1 MPPLI
6 FPSFVDSTDAAYGGL
21 AWPPTFDADASSIHN
36 GRFVSDAAS
45 TRGLGHM
52 RLKSYK
58 STGDL
63 HRTSPPLLQ
72 RSSPTRELARRPRAD
87 TLVGV
92 VRNERGD
99 GYSGSGSGKGKD
111 GIQTQTQKGGT
122 SSRFKAWFKRKILSD
137 RTAEKPLPAVPRT
150 STEPRTS
157 LTTLCE
163 KDESAEKESSS
174 PPSEEEQRMSYR
186 ALAAAGK
193 DLARIDECIS
203 NVSRLCFLHG
213 MNQNKFA
220 L

>member
-1 MPPLI
+1 
-6 FPSFVDSTDAAYGGL
+6 
-21 AWPPTFDADASSIHN
+21 
-36 GRFVSDAAS
+36 
-45 TRGLGHM
+45 M

-213 MNQNKFA
+213 MNQNEFA